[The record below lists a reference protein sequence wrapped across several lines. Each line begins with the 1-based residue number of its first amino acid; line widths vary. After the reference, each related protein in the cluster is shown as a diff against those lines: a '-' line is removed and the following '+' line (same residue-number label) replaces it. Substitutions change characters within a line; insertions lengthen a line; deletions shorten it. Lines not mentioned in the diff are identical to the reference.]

1 MLNHELPFRLRVP
14 LHSPILTY
22 RTAKAPDIRGFVVSG
37 VPYCPALSI
46 PIHASDVHYYVHWN
60 LNVHWVAVMGTRK
73 PISSDRSISSHK
85 AEDKE
90 YLVSVKHHPMLY
102 LMSYA
107 EETVEINLVN

>member
-1 MLNHELPFRLRVP
+1 
-14 LHSPILTY
+14 
-22 RTAKAPDIRGFVVSG
+22 
-37 VPYCPALSI
+37 
-46 PIHASDVHYYVHWN
+46 
-60 LNVHWVAVMGTRK
+60 MGTRK